1 LAKTTHDDA
10 TRSGWWR
17 ACLRALR
24 RFGGAVAPTLVTIAL
39 LEVVLRIALSLAHGG
54 SQYYLFYGF
63 HGMVGRVGIS
73 PWSVNDG
80 GYYKFPPNYVLRGA
94 AGQGDTETASTN
106 SLGFR
111 GPDFE
116 PQKPAGT
123 FRVIALGESSTFGF
137 HNTDTST
144 YPYLLQELFR
154 DHALPYRVEVIN
166 AGFPYYN
173 SSSILNLLTHE
184 LGDYAPDLLT
194 LYNGYNDCGWPEQV
208 NLRFRA
214 QVWLQRHSAIYLV
227 FKEYVLTDKRY
238 YKLQARL
245 QSRLPAIPGEPIDE
259 RFVDDTA
266 EVKAAR
272 YRRNVMAIAAFAKQR
287 NIPLVLIRQ
296 PATTAWGA
304 QRSDYESYESECR
317 LIREKLAGGQPISGR
332 EVQQLIHHRLL
343 RELDEIAREQDLP
356 VVDNVAIVDQDR
368 RRLTTWVH
376 LTREG
381 NARLAEALKAAI
393 EPFVIAAAQRES
405 RSAEALPATR

>member
-1 LAKTTHDDA
+1 MKSSD
-10 TRSGWWR
+10 WWR
-17 ACLRALR
+17 ICTRALR
-24 RFGGAVAPTLVTIAL
+24 RFVGAVAPTLIAIAL
-39 LEVVLRIALSLAHGG
+39 LEVVLRIGLSLAHGG

-94 AGQGDTETASTN
+94 AGQGDPTASTN

-116 PQKPAGT
+116 PHKPVGT

-137 HNTDTST
+137 HNTDTGT
-144 YPYLLQELFR
+144 YPYLLQQLFR
-154 DHALPYRVEVIN
+154 DDASLYRVEVIN

-184 LGDYAPDLLT
+184 LGNYDPDLLT
-194 LYNGYNDCGWPEQV
+194 LYNGYNDTGWPEQV

-214 QVWLQRHSAIYLV
+214 QVWLQHHSAIYLV
-227 FKEYVLTDKRY
+227 FKQYLLTDKRY

-245 QSRLPAIPGEPIDE
+245 QSKLPKLPAIRGEPIDE
-259 RFVDDTA
+259 RFVDHTA

-272 YRRNVMAIAAFAKQR
+272 FRRNVMAIATFAKQR

-296 PATTAWGA
+296 PVTTAWGV
-304 QRSDYESYESECR
+304 QRSDYDTYESECR
-317 LIREKLAGGQPISGR
+317 LIREKLVGGQPLSGR
-332 EVQQLIHHRLL
+332 EIQQLIHRRFLQ
-343 RELDEIAREQDLP
+343 ELDAIAREENLP
-356 VVDNVAIVDQDR
+356 LVDNVAIVDQDR
-368 RRLTTWVH
+368 RRLTSWVH
-376 LTREG
+376 LTEEA
-381 NARLAEALKAAI
+381 NARLAEALKAVI
-393 EPFVIAAAQRES
+393 EPFVIAAAHRAS
-405 RSAEALPATR
+405 L

>member
-1 LAKTTHDDA
+1 VSSYAHDA

-24 RFGGAVAPTLVTIAL
+24 RFVGNVAPTLIAIAL
-39 LEVVLRIALSLAHGG
+39 LEVVLRIGLSLAHGG

-63 HGMVGRVGIS
+63 HGMVGRMGIS

-80 GYYKFPPNYVLRGA
+80 GYYKFPPNYVLKGA

-116 PQKPAGT
+116 PHKPVGT

-137 HNTDTST
+137 HNTDTGT
-144 YPYLLQELFR
+144 YPYLLQQLFR
-154 DHALPYRVEVIN
+154 DDPSLYRVEVIN

-184 LGDYAPDLLT
+184 LGDYDPDLLT
-194 LYNGYNDCGWPEQV
+194 LYNGYNDTGWPEQV
-208 NLRFRA
+208 SLGFHA
-214 QVWLQRHSAIYLV
+214 QVWLHQHSAIYLA
-227 FKEYVLTDKRY
+227 FKQYVLTDKRY
-238 YKLQARL
+238 YKLQ
-245 QSRLPAIPGEPIDE
+245 SKLPAIGGKPIDE
-259 RFVDDTA
+259 TFVDNTA

-272 YRRNVMAIAAFAKQR
+272 FRRNVMAIATFAKER

-296 PATTAWGA
+296 PVTTAWGIE
-304 QRSDYESYESECR
+304 SSGYDSYESECR
-317 LIREKLAGGQPISGR
+317 LIREKLVGGQPLSGR
-332 EVQQLIHHRLL
+332 EIQQLIHRRFLQ
-343 RELDEIAREQDLP
+343 ELDAIAREENLP

-376 LTREG
+376 LTEEA
-381 NARLAEALKAAI
+381 NARLAEALKAVI
-393 EPFVIAAAQRES
+393 EPFVMAAGKGRTPKTAS
-405 RSAEALPATR
+405 RTR